1 MSGRSQ
7 RRSVSVG
14 GQHAL
19 FNLRR
24 SRSWHL
30 KPRPLKQ
37 WRKSRRAT
45 CAGGRGADPKVRVPF
60 EARALLKRVAFLKV
74 RALLEVAELPKVV
87 FAAIHCHAVED
98 LLVGEHLAA
107 AKAPGSVERNL
118 SLLLPLRLRVQRL
131 QEIHLACTEIAVLG
145 FRVLEEG

>member
-1 MSGRSQ
+1 
-7 RRSVSVG
+7 
-14 GQHAL
+14 
-19 FNLRR
+19 
-24 SRSWHL
+24 
-30 KPRPLKQ
+30 
-37 WRKSRRAT
+37 
-45 CAGGRGADPKVRVPF
+45 VRVPF

-87 FAAIHCHAVED
+87 VAAKHCHAVED
-98 LLVGEHLAA
+98 LFVGEHLAA

-131 QEIHLACTEIAVLG
+131 QETRLACTDVAGLR